1 MGSSFAMRAGIVVC
15 HAFEEVPVFVVER
28 GMLLA
33 EVPDLARII
42 AAFRRTIGCFGPTSI
57 VLAQL
62 DIGVYFDNRGLS
74 HPNVHKFRAVGE

>member
-1 MGSSFAMRAGIVVC
+1 MGSSVTMRTSIVVC
-15 HAFEEVPVFVVER
+15 HAFEEVPVFVVEC

-33 EVPDLARII
+33 EMPNLTGIV
-42 AAFRRTIGCFGPTSI
+42 AAFGCTIGRFCPTSI

-62 DIGVYFDNRGLS
+62 DIGIYFDNRGLS